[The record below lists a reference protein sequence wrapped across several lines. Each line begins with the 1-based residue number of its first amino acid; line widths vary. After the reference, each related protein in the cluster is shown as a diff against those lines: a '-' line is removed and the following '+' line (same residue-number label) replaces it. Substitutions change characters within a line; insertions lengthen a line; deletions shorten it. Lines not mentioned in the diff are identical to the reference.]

1 MSTSWNRVAST
12 QLYGHC
18 ESMLIWHIIKIIM
31 NSPVVIEQIMEPFS
45 SKQPLVYSTTFF
57 ILACFCQCLRAEWS
71 NTPSPCCYWWPFRR
85 STSFAWGSLFCGQ
98 ERWGIWI
105 KFQQLYQYFYT
116 RELPVDVSNIFPWG
130 LVLCEEK
137 THGSFKVHQTRIKS
151 SIHFFNKCLCYKQH
165 CSAMFTWKVCCY
177 NAFHHLVNEVLMLTS

>member
-57 ILACFCQCLRAEWS
+57 ILACFCLRVEWS
-71 NTPSPCCYWWPFRR
+71 NTPSPCCYWWPFRH
-85 STSFAWGSLFCGQ
+85 SPSFAWGSLFCGQ
-98 ERWGIWI
+98 ERWGIRI
-105 KFQQLYQYFYT
+105 KFQLLYQCFT
-116 RELPVDVSNIFPWG
+116 QESCQLMCQTFFLEVLCCVKRKLMVLSKCTEQGLNLASISLISVCAISNI
-130 LVLCEEK
+130 VLLCLLGK
-137 THGSFKVHQTRIKS
+137 FVVIM
-151 SIHFFNKCLCYKQH
+151 HFTILWMK
-165 CSAMFTWKVCCY
+165 
-177 NAFHHLVNEVLMLTS
+177 